1 MVEWMVGHL
10 AASRVDWMVDWT
22 VYSMDA
28 WTVVHLAEMFARAGD
43 LFVES
48 MVDSSA
54 GHMVAQKLAHQNV
67 GKRVGCL
74 VLNLA
79 DRLTATMAVLTV
91 EQKVDRTVGQRAAMM
106 VAMMLETLVEE
117 LAE

>member
-1 MVEWMVGHL
+1 
-10 AASRVDWMVDWT
+10 MVDWT

-28 WTVVHLAEMFARAGD
+28 RTIVHLAEMLVARAGD

-48 MVDSSA
+48 MVESSA

-67 GKRVGCL
+67 GKGVGCL

-91 EQKVDRTVGQRAAMM
+91 EQKVDRTVGQRGALMVEHMAVKTVAQWAAM
-106 VAMMLETLVEE
+106 VAMTLETLAEE

>member
-1 MVEWMVGHL
+1 LVEWMVGHL

-22 VYSMDA
+22 VYSMD
-28 WTVVHLAEMFARAGD
+28 EMGN
-43 LFVES
+43 S
-48 MVDSSA
+48 
-54 GHMVAQKLAHQNV
+54 
-67 GKRVGCL
+67 
-74 VLNLA
+74 A

-106 VAMMLETLVEE
+106 VEHMGVKTVAQWAAMMVAMTLETLVEE